1 MRFGIQQLLTIREW
15 QTEGEVYAQALE
27 EARLAEATGF
37 HAVWLAEHHFSPY
50 GICPSLAVLAAAVAR
65 ETRRVR
71 IGTGVVIAPFAH
83 PVRIAEEFGMV
94 DILSGGR
101 LEFGLGRGYQPKE
114 FRGLG
119 VSMDRTRERFD
130 EALEVIRRAWTEN
143 TLTFEGE
150 FYRVPSLRVLPKPV
164 QTPHP
169 PLWTAAVSPDT
180 YTLAAR
186 RGLKILVS
194 PAFTPWDILRK
205 NFDAYHAVWHDTH
218 GTAAGAEICMNKII
232 HVADSAQQARDD
244 LREPIRWFFRT
255 QADLIADAD
264 GVPPEQYAFYR
275 RVRENLLS
283 LSEDKALDH
292 AAICGDPEEVA
303 DKLREH
309 REVLGVE
316 YVMGAFNRGGV
327 PSDRILRSMR
337 LFGEKV
343 IPRLA

>member
-1 MRFGIQQLLTIREW
+1 MRFGIQQLLTFREW
-15 QTEGEVYAQALE
+15 QTEAEVYAQALA
-27 EARLAEATGF
+27 EARLADEVGF
-37 HAVWLAEHHFSPY
+37 HAVWLAEHHFSSY
-50 GICPSLAVLAAAVAR
+50 GLCPSLGVLAAAVAR

-83 PVRIAEEFGMV
+83 PIRIAEEFGMV

-101 LEFGLGRGYQPKE
+101 LDFGLGRGYQPKE

-119 VSMDRTRERFD
+119 VSMEKTRERFD
-130 EALEVIRRAWTEN
+130 EALEVIRRAWTEDVVS
-143 TLTFEGE
+143 FEGE
-150 FYRVPSLRVLPKPV
+150 FYRVPGLRVAPKPL
-164 QTPHP
+164 QKPHP

-186 RGLKILVS
+186 RGLRILVS

-205 NFDAYHAVWHDTH
+205 NFDAYHAAWREAH
-218 GTAAGAEICMNKII
+218 GTDAGAEICMNKII
-232 HVADSAQQARDD
+232 HVADSSKQARED
-244 LREPIRWFFRT
+244 LREPTRWFFRA
-255 QADLIADAD
+255 QADLIADAE
-264 GVPPEQYAFYR
+264 GVPPDQYRFYR

-283 LSEDKALDH
+283 LSEDTALDQ

-309 REVLGVE
+309 HEALGIT
-316 YVMGAFNRGGV
+316 YFMASFNRGGI
-327 PSDRILRSMR
+327 PHDRIVRSMR

-343 IPRLA
+343 MPRFA

>member
-1 MRFGIQQLLTIREW
+1 MKFGIQQLLTFREW
-15 QTEGEVYAQALE
+15 QTEAEVYAQALA
-27 EARLAEATGF
+27 EARLADEVGF
-37 HAVWLAEHHFSPY
+37 HAVWLAEHHFSSY
-50 GICPSLAVLAAAVAR
+50 GLCPSLGVLAAAVAR

-83 PVRIAEEFGMV
+83 PIRIAEEFGMV

-119 VSMDRTRERFD
+119 VSMERTRERFD
-130 EALEVIRRAWTEN
+130 EALEVIRRAWTED

-150 FYRVPSLRVLPKPV
+150 FYRVPGLRVLPKPL
-164 QTPHP
+164 QKPHP

-186 RGLKILVS
+186 RGLRILVS

-205 NFDAYHAVWHDTH
+205 NFDAYHAAWREAH
-218 GTAAGAEICMNKII
+218 GTDAGAEICMNKII

-255 QADLIADAD
+255 QAALIADAE
-264 GVPPEQYAFYR
+264 GVPPEQYRFYR

-283 LSEDKALDH
+283 LSEDKALDQ

-303 DKLREH
+303 DSLREH
-309 REVLGVE
+309 HEKLGIT

-327 PSDRILRSMR
+327 PHDRILRSMR

>member
-1 MRFGIQQLLTIREW
+1 MENENLRLTVIFTIFGVLGLLGFCIGMILLWTLFNLSSTPMPTATV
-15 QTEGEVYAQALE
+15 TET
-27 EARLAEATGF
+27 ATQP
-37 HAVWLAEHHFSPY
+37 A
-50 GICPSLAVLAAAVAR
+50 
-65 ETRRVR
+65 TRR
-71 IGTGVVIAPFAH
+71 
-83 PVRIAEEFGMV
+83 
-94 DILSGGR
+94 
-101 LEFGLGRGYQPKE
+101 
-114 FRGLG
+114 
-119 VSMDRTRERFD
+119 
-130 EALEVIRRAWTEN
+130 
-143 TLTFEGE
+143 
-150 FYRVPSLRVLPKPV
+150 
-164 QTPHP
+164 
-169 PLWTAAVSPDT
+169 
-180 YTLAAR
+180 
-186 RGLKILVS
+186 
-194 PAFTPWDILRK
+194 
-205 NFDAYHAVWHDTH
+205 
-218 GTAAGAEICMNKII
+218 AGAEICMNKII